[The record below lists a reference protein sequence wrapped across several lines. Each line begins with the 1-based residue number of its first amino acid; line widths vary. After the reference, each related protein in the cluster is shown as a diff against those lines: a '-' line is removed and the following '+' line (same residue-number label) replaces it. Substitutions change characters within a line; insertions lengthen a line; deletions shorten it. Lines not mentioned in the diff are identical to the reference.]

1 MLKNTDPAKVFFQM
15 DVYWTVMGKKGPEDY
30 FNAYP
35 GRFEILHIK
44 DNKELGQSGMV
55 GFDAIFNNVHKAG
68 AKYMVVEV
76 EKYDYEPLKSIKMSY
91 DYLNMNVHFKSDYS
105 K

>member
-1 MLKNTDPAKVFFQM
+1 
-15 DVYWTVMGKKGPEDY
+15 
-30 FNAYP
+30 
-35 GRFEILHIK
+35 
-44 DNKELGQSGMV
+44 
-55 GFDAIFNNVHKAG
+55 
-68 AKYMVVEV
+68 MVVEV

>member
-1 MLKNTDPAKVFFQM
+1 
-15 DVYWTVMGKKGPEDY
+15 MGKKGPVDY